1 MSLGLL
7 VDKNSINYSI
17 GLATQALRDSL
28 DALMKYQEHFAGQT
42 ADELATQYGF
52 TAQEGLII
60 KSALAD
66 GSQLKRIYRGEE
78 ALPTAHDFRA
88 FLEQFAGLTPTKAT
102 AI

>member
-1 MSLGLL
+1 MALGLP
-7 VDKNSINYSI
+7 VDKASINWSI
-17 GLATQALRDSL
+17 GIAAQALRDSL
-28 DALMKYQEHFAGQT
+28 DALMQYAEHFAGMT
-42 ADELATQYGF
+42 PDELATTYGF

-102 AI
+102 QV